1 MATKDF
7 ATLISDLLSDEET
20 ARHIPLERHE
30 FEDGEV
36 IFERGAP
43 GEDLYFVESGQVRI
57 FTFDEEGR
65 ELTLNT
71 LGPGEVFGELALL
84 DSRPRSASAAAVGPT
99 VLRRLSRDRLL
110 AAMRSSPELAESLY
124 NLLAQ
129 RTRHMTDYIERLG
142 HWARL
147 VAEGRYDEA
156 MRSLQTGGEAS
167 DRALAAVADAVR
179 AMVQAVQEREE
190 RLKQEVAQLRI
201 EIDEVKRR
209 KSVAEITDTEYFRDL
224 ARRARELRKRI

>member
-1 MATKDF
+1 MKDF
-7 ATLISDLLSDEET
+7 ATLIRALLIDKE
-20 ARHIPLERHE
+20 AVLHRALERQQ
-30 FEDGEV
+30 FRDGET
-36 IFERGAP
+36 IFERGEP
-43 GEDLYFVESGQVRI
+43 GNDLYIVESGQVRI
-57 FTFDEEGR
+57 FTADDEGR

-99 VLRRLSRDRLL
+99 VLLRLSRRHLL
-110 AAMRSSPELAESLY
+110 SLMQSSPELAEGLY
-124 NLLAQ
+124 DLLAQ

-147 VAEGRYDEA
+147 VAEGRYEEA
-156 MRSLQTGGEAS
+156 MRNIQIEGETH

-179 AMVQAVQEREE
+179 SMVKAVQEREE
-190 RLKQEVAQLRI
+190 RLKREVAQLRI
-201 EIDEVKRR
+201 EIDEAKRK
-209 KSVAEITDTEYFRDL
+209 KSVAEITETEYFQDL

>member
-1 MATKDF
+1 M
-7 ATLISDLLSDEET
+7 ICGLLADEE
-20 ARHIPLERHE
+20 ALHNLPFDRQE
-30 FEDGEV
+30 FEDGET
-36 IFERGAP
+36 IFERGDP
-43 GEDLYFVESGQVRI
+43 GEDLYVVESGQVRI
-57 FTFDEEGR
+57 FTVDEGGR

-99 VLRRLSRDRLL
+99 VLRRIDRSHLLSLIQ
-110 AAMRSSPELAESLY
+110 SSPELAASLY
-124 NLLAQ
+124 DLLAQ

-156 MRSLQTGGEAS
+156 MRSLQAEGQVS

-179 AMVQAVQEREE
+179 TMVQAVREREE
-190 RLKQEVAQLRI
+190 RLRREVAQLRI

-224 ARRARELRKRI
+224 ARRARELRKRM

>member
-1 MATKDF
+1 MKDF
-7 ATLISDLLSDEET
+7 ATLIRRVLTSQE
-20 ARHIPLERHE
+20 AVRHVPFEREE
-30 FEDGEV
+30 FEDGET
-36 IFERGAP
+36 IFERGDP
-43 GEDLYFVESGQVRI
+43 GTDLYIVEKGRVRI
-57 FTFDEEGR
+57 FTVDEEGR

-84 DSRPRSASAAAVGPT
+84 DERTRSASAAAIGPT
-99 VLRRLSRDRLL
+99 VLRRLNRSHLL
-110 AAMRSSPELAESLY
+110 SLIHASPELGASLY
-124 NLLAQ
+124 DLLVQ
-129 RTRHMTDYIERLG
+129 RTRYMTDYIERLG

-156 MRSLQTGGEAS
+156 MRSLEAEGQTS

-179 AMVQAVQEREE
+179 TMVRAVQEREE
-190 RLKQEVAQLRI
+190 RLRREVAQLRI

-224 ARRARELRKRI
+224 ARRARELRKRL

>member
-1 MATKDF
+1 MKDF
-7 ATLISDLLSDEET
+7 AALIRNLLSDE
-20 ARHIPLERHE
+20 AILRDLPAVRER
-30 FEDGEV
+30 FEDGET
-36 IFERGAP
+36 IFERGDP
-43 GEDLYFVESGQVRI
+43 GEDLYIVEAGQVRI
-57 FTFDEEGR
+57 FTVDEEGR

-71 LGPGEVFGELALL
+71 LAPGEVFGELALL
-84 DSRPRSASAAAVGPT
+84 DSRPRSASAVAVGPT
-99 VLRRLSRDRLL
+99 VLRRIDRGHLLSLI
-110 AAMRSSPELAESLY
+110 RSSPELAASLY
-124 NLLAQ
+124 DLLAQ

-156 MRSLQTGGEAS
+156 MQGLQAEGEIS

-179 AMVQAVQEREE
+179 TMVQAVREREE
-190 RLKQEVAQLRI
+190 QLRREVAQLRI

-224 ARRARELRKRI
+224 ARRARELRKRM